1 MFGAGILEGGADRP
15 PLLPPSY
22 PGSHL
27 QARLQSLDCAVG
39 RENNRQVVF
48 GGVGHNW
55 LEKHLGNQKTDPSGS
70 PLVSRDHSKPSFF
83 SS

>member
-1 MFGAGILEGGADRP
+1 MVQEFWREEPTARP
-15 PLLPPSY
+15 LTPTSY

-27 QARLQSLDCAVG
+27 QAWLQSLGCAVG

-55 LEKHLGNQKTDPSGS
+55 LEKHLGNQTTDPSGS
-70 PLVSRDHSKPSFF
+70 PLVSRGYSKLSFF
-83 SS
+83 SP